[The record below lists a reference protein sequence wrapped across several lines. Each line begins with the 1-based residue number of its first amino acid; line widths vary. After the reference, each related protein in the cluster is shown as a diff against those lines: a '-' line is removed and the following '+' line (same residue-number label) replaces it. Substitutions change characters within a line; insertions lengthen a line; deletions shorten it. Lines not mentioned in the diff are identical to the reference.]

1 MTCSILL
8 RLVADQNSWEEQWLL
23 TNCHFFQS
31 CISVV
36 FYQTCE
42 PYVILILGSF
52 INCCAQQPRRNYE
65 LLPEIIWG
73 LKTSEIE
80 FRSDNLS
87 FDQIVEYWELGCQ
100 FQEKWGVDQNFE
112 EMPEEITLSDYTQ
125 VDFDKKLNSL
135 LELSDG
141 SYREITRSAREYYM
155 NCSDKHPHEVVK
167 RHIEEHCELFRQ
179 LK

>member
-1 MTCSILL
+1 MACSILL

-52 INCCAQQPRRNYE
+52 INCCAEKTRCNYE

-100 FQEKWGVDQNFE
+100 FQEKCWKVFPTSIVIAIIILNGCESSSHGKSF
-112 EMPEEITLSDYTQ
+112 Q
-125 VDFDKKLNSL
+125 VFFFFNLDS
-135 LELSDG
+135 
-141 SYREITRSAREYYM
+141 
-155 NCSDKHPHEVVK
+155 
-167 RHIEEHCELFRQ
+167 
-179 LK
+179 